1 MLKLPG
7 LIDPHVHLRTP
18 GQEYKEDFISGTK
31 AAIAGGFT
39 TILDM
44 PNNAVP
50 ITTLELLKQKQE
62 TAKKAILCDVGF
74 HFGSLGQNFEEFTK
88 VQNGVTGIKIYLN
101 QTTGGF
107 IVDTTAFRKICER
120 WPVGL
125 PILVHAE
132 ADVIA
137 EVIEIGH
144 QTMQNIHICH
154 ISSQKELET
163 VIQAKQNGYK
173 VTCGV
178 TPHHLFLTEEAT
190 QRLGSI
196 AMMKPT
202 LKPQADVDFLWNH
215 LQDIDIIESD
225 HAPHSLEEKQSDKP
239 PFGVPGLETTL
250 ALLLTAVKE
259 NKLTIQDITRLC
271 HDGPAKIFNITE
283 DKQTYI
289 EVDENEVWTVDA
301 AQLFTKAKSSPWNGI
316 TLTGKVKQVYIRG
329 TKVFENN
336 QFLVEPGFGQIIKN
350 II

>member
-18 GQEYKEDFISGTK
+18 GQEYKEDFTSGTK

-44 PNNAVP
+44 PNNSVP
-50 ITTLELLKQKQE
+50 ITTFELLKQKQQI
-62 TAKKAILCDVGF
+62 AKSTILCDVGF
-74 HFGSLGQNFEEFTK
+74 HFGSLGQNFEEFAK

-107 IVDTTAFRKICER
+107 IVDTNVFRKICES
-120 WPVGL
+120 WPVEL

-132 ADVIA
+132 ADVIG

-144 QTMQNIHICH
+144 QTIKKLHICH

-163 VIQAKQNGYK
+163 VINAKQHGYN

-196 AMMKPT
+196 ARMKPT
-202 LKPQADVDFLWNH
+202 LKPQADVDFLWSH

-225 HAPHSLEEKQSDKP
+225 HAPHSREEKQSDKP
-239 PFGVPGLETTL
+239 PFGIPGLETTL

-259 NKLTIQDITRLC
+259 NKLTVQDIVRLC
-271 HDGPAKIFNITE
+271 HDNPAKIFNITE
-283 DKQTYI
+283 DPQTYI
-289 EVDENEVWTVDA
+289 EVDENEEWVVDA
-301 AQLFTKAKSSPWNGI
+301 SKLFTKAKSSPWHGVP
-316 TLTGKVKQVYIRG
+316 LTGKVKRVYIRG

-336 QFLVEPGFGQIIKN
+336 QFFVEPGFGQIIKN
-350 II
+350 IT